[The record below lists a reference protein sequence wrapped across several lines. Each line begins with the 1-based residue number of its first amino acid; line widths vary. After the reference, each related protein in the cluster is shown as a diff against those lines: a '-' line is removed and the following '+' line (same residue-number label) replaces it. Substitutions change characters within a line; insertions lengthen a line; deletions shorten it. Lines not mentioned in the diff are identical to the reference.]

1 MKHIKNMV
9 KKAIVI
15 LPALAMFFGV
25 IASNSA
31 CMCYFYQ
38 PETPAAMNAYRK

>member
-1 MKHIKNMV
+1 MKHINNFV

-25 IASNSA
+25 VASNSA
-31 CMCYFYQ
+31 CLCYFYQ
-38 PETPAAMNAYRK
+38 PETPEAMNAFRR